1 MPSRDAPPD
10 TTQIQGDDT
19 GTRADVPE
27 DGVDGDTR
35 ANAVAPI
42 LRQYRRRERPLSWLV
57 ALSVGAVCVGIY
69 AVSSLVPAITVGIL
83 AIMTLRVPL
92 WRSSGTVALHTDHAP
107 DRVVESFAGPRPPV
121 LAFQWGPADTV
132 EIDGDTLCYEISY
145 LFGLRTVE
153 VVVQVETVP
162 LPNGDR
168 QVELT
173 VTEGGQPWGTY
184 AVRIG
189 READHTAVTVEYT
202 ADRRFGLRRV
212 PQQLLAVRYRD
223 EALGAQGYDVVDRTS
238 RIGR

>member
-10 TTQIQGDDT
+10 TTQIQGGGT

-35 ANAVAPI
+35 ADAVAPI

-69 AVSSLVPAITVGIL
+69 AVISLVPAVTVGIL

-121 LAFQWGPADTV
+121 LAFQWGLADTV
-132 EIDGDTLCYEISY
+132 EIDRDTLCYEISY

-153 VVVQVETVP
+153 VVRNSRVHGGPAIRSAARPPAAPRSAVP
-162 LPNGDR
+162 
-168 QVELT
+168 
-173 VTEGGQPWGTY
+173 
-184 AVRIG
+184 
-189 READHTAVTVEYT
+189 
-202 ADRRFGLRRV
+202 RRGARCAGLRRGRSNIAYRSVMRSENVDSPGV
-212 PQQLLAVRYRD
+212 PRAKR
-223 EALGAQGYDVVDRTS
+223 G
-238 RIGR
+238 GRRRGND